1 MILRERETERDHEI
15 RRKVHRKLVVKDPVW
30 GDTRMTSLGRE
41 QVAAQRGEK
50 GSTRNY
56 GSLGVKVQPVSCVV
70 NVKKTCCVLAYRRID
85 DKRTSYKEN
94 MG

>member
-1 MILRERETERDHEI
+1 
-15 RRKVHRKLVVKDPVW
+15 
-30 GDTRMTSLGRE
+30 MTSLGRE

>member
-1 MILRERETERDHEI
+1 
-15 RRKVHRKLVVKDPVW
+15 
-30 GDTRMTSLGRE
+30 MTSLGRE
-41 QVAAQRGEK
+41 QVAAQRVEK
-50 GSTRNY
+50 GSVRNY

-94 MG
+94 MGVVEQGREVVRSLSLQHGT